1 MLFTKLNWFIGS
13 CIWIFPILLVTKNIF
28 ISYSFLHPFYFTN
41 IMGKKGASRKHF
53 MGVNNKSLSRVLKL
67 FKSISIVKLRKLL
80 ILWFLY
86 VWRAVRFFFTKVHVA
101 QMEASNLLSYSC
113 RRPLSSLESRDKKIK
128 GEFRITLSISLKQII
143 DELMQRCVS
152 PTLCILMRND
162 KILFQMKTRRKK
174 KLSRQKSLCPWKILL
189 LSLMCDKSFA
199 SIGMGTFYTI
209 LQTHSL

>member
-1 MLFTKLNWFIGS
+1 MI
-13 CIWIFPILLVTKNIF
+13 
-28 ISYSFLHPFYFTN
+28 
-41 IMGKKGASRKHF
+41 
-53 MGVNNKSLSRVLKL
+53 KL
-67 FKSISIVKLRKLL
+67 FKKHGINSMVKLRKLL
-80 ILWFLY
+80 IFWILY
-86 VWRAVRFFFTKVHVA
+86 VWSTVTFFFTKVHIA

-113 RRPLSSLESRDKKIK
+113 RRPLSTLESRDKKIE
-128 GEFRITLSISLKQII
+128 GEFRITLSIRSLKQII
-143 DELMQRCVS
+143 DGLMQRCVS

-162 KILFQMKTRRKK
+162 KILFPMKTRRKK

>member
-1 MLFTKLNWFIGS
+1 MI
-13 CIWIFPILLVTKNIF
+13 
-28 ISYSFLHPFYFTN
+28 
-41 IMGKKGASRKHF
+41 
-53 MGVNNKSLSRVLKL
+53 KL
-67 FKSISIVKLRKLL
+67 FKKHGINSMVKLRKLL
-80 ILWFLY
+80 IFWILY
-86 VWRAVRFFFTKVHVA
+86 VWSTVTFFFTKVHIA
-101 QMEASNLLSYSC
+101 QMEASNLLSYSY
-113 RRPLSSLESRDKKIK
+113 RRPLSTLESRDKKIE

-143 DELMQRCVS
+143 DGLMQRCVS